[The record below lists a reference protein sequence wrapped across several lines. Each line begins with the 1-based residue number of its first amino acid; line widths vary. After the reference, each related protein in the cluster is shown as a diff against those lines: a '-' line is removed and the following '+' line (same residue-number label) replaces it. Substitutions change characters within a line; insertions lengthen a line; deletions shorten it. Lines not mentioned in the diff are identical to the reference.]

1 MLPLF
6 LIIFC
11 VYGLPISDVLPVF
24 SSEGLGFSLLFFL
37 SLLFLSVKVVLVW
50 LSIRVYQS
58 DGIL

>member
-11 VYGLPISDVLPVF
+11 VYGLPISDVLSVF
-24 SSEGLGFSLLFFL
+24 SSEDLGFFLLFFL